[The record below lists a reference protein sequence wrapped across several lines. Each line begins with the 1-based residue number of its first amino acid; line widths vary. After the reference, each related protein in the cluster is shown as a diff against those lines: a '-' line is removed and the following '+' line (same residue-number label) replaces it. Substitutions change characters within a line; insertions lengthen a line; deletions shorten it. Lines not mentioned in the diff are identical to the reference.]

1 MARGRAWTTTSWA
14 WGGSWRARQSNV
26 LATQIGDS
34 LNSNNASE
42 AKMYGTQML
51 ELLDDMDALLRSH
64 KGFLLGNYIESIGQ
78 VLGG

>member
-1 MARGRAWTTTSWA
+1 MDYDLVDVGRQLL
-14 WGGSWRARQSNV
+14 ARQSNV
-26 LATQIGDS
+26 LATQIRDS

-64 KGFLLGNYIESIGQ
+64 KGSSS
-78 VLGG
+78 